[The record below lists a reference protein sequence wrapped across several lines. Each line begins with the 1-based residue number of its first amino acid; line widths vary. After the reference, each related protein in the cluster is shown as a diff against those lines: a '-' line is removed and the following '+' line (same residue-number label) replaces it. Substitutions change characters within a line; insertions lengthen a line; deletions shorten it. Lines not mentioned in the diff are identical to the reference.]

1 MPTHIHLVLKQLRD
15 NGISLYASNILNA
28 YARYFN
34 TKHSRKGHLWSDRFK
49 NVPVESDEQLLHLS
63 RYIHLNPVS
72 AGLVNDAE
80 KWKYSSYAEYI
91 TPQLIAYPLCDF
103 RDLINQSPKN
113 YRVFV
118 GDRAEY
124 QRKLAKI
131 KKLAIE

>member
-1 MPTHIHLVLKQLRD
+1 MKQLRD
-15 NGISLYASNILNA
+15 NGISLYASNFLNT

-34 TKHSRKGHLWSDRFK
+34 TKHNRKGHLWADRFK
-49 NVPVESDEQLLHLS
+49 NVPIESDEQLLHLS

-72 AGLVNDAE
+72 AGLVNDAG

-91 TPQLIAYPLCDF
+91 TPELIAYPLCDF
-103 RDLINQSPKN
+103 RDLIKESPKN

-118 GDRAEY
+118 SDRAEY

-131 KKLAIE
+131 KKLAIV